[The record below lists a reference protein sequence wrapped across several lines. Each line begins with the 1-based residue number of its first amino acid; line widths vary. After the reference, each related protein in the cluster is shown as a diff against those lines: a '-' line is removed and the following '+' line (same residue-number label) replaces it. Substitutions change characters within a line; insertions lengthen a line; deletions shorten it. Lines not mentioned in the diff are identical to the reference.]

1 LAAQALALLV
11 QYDMD
16 YFAGHALEKLVP
28 CTLSS
33 DLCTRHGATLAAGEI
48 TLKLHQ
54 LGFTFNTGKCPC
66 LDVVQQFFIEL
77 LALKEV
83 LHLCISVD
91 KHRALSGIVPA
102 IEKARLYRGKG
113 GEIMRSAVSR
123 FIACISMAAISL
135 NEKTKRSL
143 VETLNENLRH
153 PNSQIQVNF
162 SFSCLIS

>member
-1 LAAQALALLV
+1 
-11 QYDMD
+11 
-16 YFAGHALEKLVP
+16 
-28 CTLSS
+28 
-33 DLCTRHGATLAAGEI
+33 
-48 TLKLHQ
+48 
-54 LGFTFNTGKCPC
+54 
-66 LDVVQQFFIEL
+66 
-77 LALKEV
+77 

-91 KHRALSGIVPA
+91 MQRALSGIVPG

-143 VETLNENLRH
+143 METLNENLRH

-162 SFSCLIS
+162 PFSCLISWCACILKYFISMILMSCIMY